1 MKESSM
7 NLYVGNL
14 SYDVVQTDLEEMFG
28 KVGPIKSAKVIRDQY
43 SGESKG
49 FGFVEMESDDDGKT
63 AIEELNG
70 KEVKGRHIIVNEAK
84 PRREGGGSGG
94 GHGRSH
100 GGGFG
105 GPRQGGGGG
114 GRSGGG
120 PRRY

>member
-28 KVGPIKSAKVIRDQY
+28 KIGPIKSAKVIRDQY

-49 FGFVEMESDDDGKT
+49 FGFVEMESADDGKT
-63 AIEELNG
+63 AIEQCNG
-70 KEVKGRHIIVNEAK
+70 QEVKGRHIIVNEAK
-84 PRREGGGSGG
+84 PRREEGSGG
-94 GHGRSH
+94 GGRGGRPHGG

-105 GPRQGGGGG
+105 GPRQGGGG
-114 GRSGGG
+114 RPGG
-120 PRRY
+120 PRRF